1 MSSRYEE
8 ANKPSSWTNELN
20 SVVQY
25 EHRRRLRHARH
36 LSALSAP
43 KKEAPPDTLIWRRF
57 SLTATRYSSRT
68 RDAVVEVQSQAGAT
82 LQTISYA
89 NLKYGLTRQSVSFC
103 LWQSTL
109 DDLSPKPS
117 FRRLP
122 PPTAGRPGRT
132 AAGGFLRRSS
142 NGRRETTRNLP
153 RQTTHK
159 LTRPPSRISTD
170 LLPHFFA
177 RSSTTL
183 LPDLNRKIFIQ
194 TSPQILFLL
203 LKFVLPAVRA
213 FSFEKAGTDP

>member
-20 SVVQY
+20 SVVQRTPPTSPTRPPSLGSQRT
-25 EHRRRLRHARH
+25 EKR
-36 LSALSAP
+36 SAP
-43 KKEAPPDTLIWRRF
+43 RHIDLEALQPDGNALK
-57 SLTATRYSSRT
+57 SRT

-170 LLPHFFA
+170 LLQAF
-177 RSSTTL
+177 S
-183 LPDLNRKIFIQ
+183 LPDPIPSFSP
-194 TSPQILFLL
+194 TSIEKFLSRPPQKHLL
-203 LKFVLPAVRA
+203 VC
-213 FSFEKAGTDP
+213 

>member
-89 NLKYGLTRQSVSFC
+89 NLKYGLTRRSVSFC

-109 DDLSPKPS
+109 HDLSPKPS

-122 PPTAGRPGRT
+122 LPTAGRPGRT

-142 NGRRETTRNLP
+142 NGRRETTRNLT
-153 RQTTHK
+153 RQTTPN
-159 LTRPPSRISTD
+159 LTRPPNRFPIVSVRPC
-170 LLPHFFA
+170 LA

-183 LPDLNRKIFIQ
+183 LLGPNRKIFI
-194 TSPQILFLL
+194 
-203 LKFVLPAVRA
+203 
-213 FSFEKAGTDP
+213 